1 MAEVAAIRTYLRE
14 DLRVGGPNA
23 NDNPR
28 VQSLMEERL
37 NTWDSFRDFKKNDI
51 EDLVKYL
58 RRSGGADGN
67 GVQIPAIA
75 MKRMKIACYAA
86 KYYNMVGRV
95 IARESMAWTRIHHF
109 ETLIQIESEY

>member
-1 MAEVAAIRTYLRE
+1 MAEAAAIRTYLRE

-28 VQSLMEERL
+28 VLALMEEGL
-37 NTWDSFRDFKKNDI
+37 DTWDAFRDFKKSDI

-58 RRSGGADGN
+58 RRSGGPDGN

-75 MKRMKIACYAA
+75 MKRIKIACYAA
-86 KYYNMVGRV
+86 KYY
-95 IARESMAWTRIHHF
+95 SMG
-109 ETLIQIESEY
+109 